1 MPAKAKPTPRKMM
14 EKAVQ
19 VMKQSVHEPRTDGKI
34 SPFVGA
40 VLVRP
45 NGSVDTASRG
55 ELREG
60 DHAEFTLLERKHRG
74 DNLKGARMFVT
85 LEPCAPGSRNKPKL
99 SCAERIVDARI
110 SEIWF
115 GIEDP
120 DPTVDSQGIRYL
132 EENGV
137 KVHLFD
143 RDLQD
148 EIRQANETFI
158 AQALERAS
166 AAKAKMVQPRPQ
178 SAWDEVL
185 PLAELGHLS
194 ATALKRYSERAKI
207 SKKVGTKAFFG
218 VLQQHGLVRRHGQKL
233 RPTGFGMILFGENPR
248 YMIHHAGLNLTLEYA
263 DGSHEIKDFDGP
275 AILIPDAVQRWLKRK
290 LPNVID
296 RSQMTR
302 REKPALPYDMVREAI
317 INALVHR
324 DYDLEG
330 ATCHIFVKP
339 DRVQI
344 RSPGLPMHPVT
355 MKQLQSFTA
364 PMYNRNPKLQFAFG
378 GTRLV
383 EGRGLG
389 MRTLGDAASKHG
401 LPLPRY
407 DFDGVYLNL
416 TIYRHVQAVADAV
429 GEDVLGQLSEI
440 EKAGWEWLVSRGSAN
455 AREYAEA
462 FALPHRT
469 ALNHLKKFQDWGLA
483 ERIGSAR
490 ATGYRALVT

>member
-1 MPAKAKPTPRKMM
+1 
-14 EKAVQ
+14 
-19 VMKQSVHEPRTDGKI
+19 MKGSIHEPRTDGKI

-45 NGSVDTASRG
+45 DGSVDIASRG

-74 DNLKGARMFVT
+74 DNLQGARMFVT
-85 LEPCAPGSRNKPKL
+85 LEPCAPGARNNPKL
-99 SCAERIVDARI
+99 SCAERIVNARV
-110 SEIWF
+110 SEVWF

-120 DPTVDSQGIRYL
+120 DPTVDRQGIRYL

-137 KVHLFD
+137 KVHVFD

-158 AQALERAS
+158 TQALERAS
-166 AAKAKMVQPRPQ
+166 ATRPKRTQPKPQ
-178 SAWDEVL
+178 SAWDEAL
-185 PLAELGHLS
+185 PLAELSHFS
-194 ATALKRYSERAKI
+194 ITALKSYGNRAKI
-207 SKKVGTKAFFG
+207 AKKAGTKAFYE

-233 RPTGFGMILFGENPR
+233 RPTGFGMILFGEKPR
-248 YMIHHAGLNLTLEYA
+248 YMIHHAGLNMTLEHA

-330 ATCHIFVKP
+330 AACHIFVKP

-344 RSPGLPMHPVT
+344 RSPGEPLSPVT
-355 MKQLQSFTA
+355 IEQLQSFTA

-401 LPLPRY
+401 LPLPKY
-407 DFDGVYLNL
+407 DFDDIYLNL
-416 TIYRHVQAVADAV
+416 TIYRHVQAAADAV
-429 GEDVLGQLSEI
+429 SEDVLDQLSET
-440 EKAGWEWLVSRGSAN
+440 EKAGWEWLVSRGSTKAS
-455 AREYAEA
+455 EYAERVE
-462 FALPHRT
+462 LSPRT
-469 ALNHLKKFQDWGLA
+469 ALNHLKKLEGLGLV
-483 ERIGSAR
+483 ERTGSAR
-490 ATGYRALVT
+490 TTEYKARLL